1 MPAPSSAQSSAASST
16 SEASNGPSSWP
27 KRSGISR
34 AHRSARSRTR
44 GKGVA
49 RKNRSPQAP
58 QQRGGDGYGFV
69 AVQVLLQ
76 RRAGLQ
82 PLEQQRAKVGL
93 GVQEA
98 DSAIAFPQ
106 REGVG
111 LGARLLVDQADLED
125 DLGAVTALGRRDE
138 ADDPSLEGP
147 PEVHANH
154 LVRDVEVAR
163 RRYHSSLGTSRMCC
177 ANIQR
182 WPSRSSAR

>member
-1 MPAPSSAQSSAASST
+1 M
-16 SEASNGPSSWP
+16 
-27 KRSGISR
+27 
-34 AHRSARSRTR
+34 
-44 GKGVA
+44 A

-147 PEVHANH
+147 PEGQVPPGTQLLDRPRERGQPGPSCFSVGPEVHANH